1 MSMVVSRG
9 VSEDRPRRLRSD
21 GAESYRR
28 ILEAAGEV
36 AGMRGYDGTSIAA
49 VSAASGLPAS
59 SIYHFF
65 ANKDE
70 LLAAVITSSFGELLS
85 TVDLTEEAFA
95 AGGVGLEELLDAVAA
110 TFLGNP
116 RFLRLGLML
125 SLEQRPSEASARRA
139 FLSARGEAVG
149 YLLRVIAARWPQ
161 LKPADADLL
170 ATYVMAG
177 ADGLFIAREID
188 ETVDLRRLFALHI
201 RAAVHLA
208 DGLLGDR
215 GR

>member
-1 MSMVVSRG
+1 MSTVVST
-9 VSEDRPRRLRSD
+9 DQPRRLRSD

-28 ILEAAGEV
+28 ILEAACEV

-70 LLAAVITSSFGELLS
+70 LIAAVITSSFGELLS
-85 TVDLTEEAFA
+85 SVDLTEGALA

-110 TFLGNP
+110 AFLGNP

-125 SLEQRPSEASARRA
+125 TLERRPSEASARRA
-139 FLSARGEAVG
+139 FLSARAEATG
-149 YLLRVIAARWPQ
+149 YLRRVIATRWPQ
-161 LKPADADLL
+161 LGAADTETL

-188 ETVDLRRLFALHI
+188 ETVDLRKLFALHL
-201 RAAVHLA
+201 RAALHLA
-208 DGLLGDR
+208 DELIGEN
-215 GR
+215 